1 MINFYSI
8 KTKKQAKRSAF
19 FLRMQ
24 LKNKIMRNYVTL
36 VFFGALLLI
45 VGCKNEKEQ
54 IISEEEIV
62 IEKTNP

>member
-1 MINFYSI
+1 
-8 KTKKQAKRSAF
+8 
-19 FLRMQ
+19 MQ

>member
-1 MINFYSI
+1 
-8 KTKKQAKRSAF
+8 
-19 FLRMQ
+19 
-24 LKNKIMRNYVTL
+24 MRNYVTL

-62 IEKTNP
+62 IEKTNPLPSWNDVKSKKNIVAYV